1 MAKQKCL
8 MIQLKIFL
16 KNRQI
21 RKIMAEYLE
30 IYGFP
35 RLLFRLWWQA
45 EKLEF
50 SGFLAAFS
58 AREKHF
64 MKNLKK
70 VLDNMICL
78 C

>member
-21 RKIMAEYLE
+21 RKIMAEYFE

-35 RLLFRLWWQA
+35 RLFFVCGGRLKSLNFQ
-45 EKLEF
+45 
-50 SGFLAAFS
+50 GF
-58 AREKHF
+58 
-64 MKNLKK
+64 
-70 VLDNMICL
+70 
-78 C
+78 

>member
-1 MAKQKCL
+1 
-8 MIQLKIFL
+8 
-16 KNRQI
+16 
-21 RKIMAEYLE
+21 MAEYLE